1 MAAKVFEKL
10 SCYRLPL
17 LALLVAVLYLPS
29 LKNGYVGWDDAL
41 IQSNQTIRS
50 LSVENLLEMFVPPAG
65 RMASYQ
71 PLRSLVYALVYAVNG
86 PRPFGFLLLNIFLYI
101 VNILLFYK
109 VVKYLLQ
116 ANGRQ
121 GSGQRAENI
130 ALAASAVFPCTLYPP
145 NFSTLWGVRPRCPRR
160 GIPDFTIARAA
171 SRDSVPPSSFTESQ
185 PASSIKRLAFFT
197 ACSGVS

>member
-1 MAAKVFEKL
+1 MAAKAFEKL

-130 ALAASAVFPCTLYPP
+130 ALAASAVFAFHPLHVEAV
-145 NFSTLWGVRPRCPRR
+145 SWLQG
-160 GIPDFTIARAA
+160 GK
-171 SRDSVPPSSFTESQ
+171 PSLM
-185 PASSIKRLAFFT
+185 AAFFL
-197 ACSGVS
+197 ASFFYYLRF